1 MNLDELRAAQSK
13 ERQTDSLQHLRES
26 FYEEAAEY
34 IAELEDERDRAAE
47 AVEDPF
53 ASHEV
58 RQLTDEIETAR
69 EVVEAIYERRLG
81 KLVKTASLAAADI
94 PTDDDG
100 LTMEERALFEDLVE
114 RIEENK
120 SRVLDVLDDGG
131 GDQSAAETGEP
142 EATAPDRPPGT
153 ESERAPGTESE
164 RAPETESGRAP
175 GTDPDRDT
183 IASEEAASVAG
194 PPEGD
199 RNAAAPDDSLAGV
212 SETDGPVE
220 DAAAAM
226 GGSDAQDTA
235 RTNGSGAVGATD
247 AGGDEAV
254 RTNGTG
260 PETNGTSPREGD
272 PGDDPGADTAATTDA
287 SNGADDAPADAR
299 DSVDRTMVRVTEN
312 VEQFYGLDDRE
323 YDLDEEDVVTLP
335 EANAEP
341 LLQRGVAER
350 LE

>member
-34 IAELEDERDRAAE
+34 IGELQDERRCAAD
-47 AVEDPF
+47 AAEDPF
-53 ASHEV
+53 ASSEV

-81 KLVKTASLAAADI
+81 KLVKSASLAAANI
-94 PTDDDG
+94 PTDEDG
-100 LTMEERALFEDLVE
+100 LTIEERALFEDLVE

-120 SRVLDVLDDGG
+120 SRVLDVLDNG
-131 GDQSAAETGEP
+131 GDDDPPAAETDEHEP
-142 EATAPDRPPGT
+142 DAAAPDRSTGT
-153 ESERAPGTESE
+153 APERAPGDD
-164 RAPETESGRAP
+164 PE
-175 GTDPDRDT
+175 RDT
-183 IASEEAASVAG
+183 IASEEAASVTG
-194 PPEGD
+194 PPEDD
-199 RNAAAPDDSLAGV
+199 RDVTAPDDSPEGREPV
-212 SETDGPVE
+212 VTDDSGTAANGGPIE

-226 GGSDAQDTA
+226 GGADSHDDG
-235 RTNGSGAVGATD
+235 RTNDSRAVGTDGSGAVGTD
-247 AGGDEAV
+247 
-254 RTNGTG
+254 
-260 PETNGTSPREGD
+260 GTSPSERT
-272 PGDDPGADTAATTDA
+272 PT
-287 SNGADDAPADAR
+287 DDAPANETDPAR
-299 DSVDRTMVRVTEN
+299 DSVDRTTVRVTEN

-335 EANAEP
+335 ETNAEP

>member
-26 FYEEAAEY
+26 FYEEAAAY
-34 IAELEDERDRAAE
+34 IAELEAARDRAAD
-47 AVEDPF
+47 AAEDPF
-53 ASHEV
+53 ASPEV

-81 KLVKTASLAAADI
+81 KLVKSASLAAADI

-142 EATAPDRPPGT
+142 EATAPDRPAGT
-153 ESERAPGTESE
+153 ESERAAG
-164 RAPETESGRAP
+164 TESGRAP

-247 AGGDEAV
+247 TGGDEVV

-260 PETNGTSPREGD
+260 PETNGTSPPQGA
-272 PGDDPGADTAATTDA
+272 PGDDAGADPAATADANEDVPEDDA
-287 SNGADDAPADAR
+287 SPAR
-299 DSVDRTMVRVTEN
+299 DTVDRATVRVTEN

>member
-26 FYEEAAEY
+26 FYEEAAAY
-34 IAELEDERDRAAE
+34 IAELEAARDRAAD
-47 AVEDPF
+47 AAEDPF
-53 ASHEV
+53 ASPEV

-81 KLVKTASLAAADI
+81 KLVKSASLAAADI

-100 LTMEERALFEDLVE
+100 LTMEEQVLFEDLVE

-120 SRVLDVLDDGG
+120 SRVLDVLDNG
-131 GDQSAAETGEP
+131 GDDDPPAAETDDP
-142 EATAPDRPPGT
+142 SATAPDQTT
-153 ESERAPGTESE
+153 EIEPDPAI
-164 RAPETESGRAP
+164 
-175 GTDPDRDT
+175 GTDPDRDA
-183 IASEEAASVAG
+183 IASEEAASVTG
-194 PPEGD
+194 PSEGD
-199 RNAAAPDDSLAGV
+199 RGATASDDSPAETP
-212 SETDGPVE
+212 ETDGPVE

-226 GGSDAQDTA
+226 GGADSHETA
-235 RTNGSGAVGATD
+235 PTNGSEAAGANGSEENGSVRTNGTGP
-247 AGGDEAV
+247 E
-254 RTNGTG
+254 TNGTG
-260 PETNGTSPREGD
+260 PETNGTSPREGA
-272 PGDDPGADTAATTDA
+272 PGDGATAAQ
-287 SNGADDAPADAR
+287 
-299 DSVDRTMVRVTEN
+299 DSVDRTTVRVTEN

-323 YDLDEEDVVTLP
+323 YDLDAEDVVTLP